1 MSANTQPLISKKK
14 WLSIDTWAVL
24 IALAAALLVRAGVG
38 VMRLEQVRHS
48 LEQRFLEVTSR
59 LDSELIPESVKS

>member
-24 IALAAALLVRAGVG
+24 IALAAALLVRAGVLTY
-38 VMRLEQVRHS
+38 V
-48 LEQRFLEVTSR
+48 
-59 LDSELIPESVKS
+59 PW